1 MKSLGSVIVIGANNR
16 TSCMEKN
23 MTYCSNPRTDFVSE
37 FATCV
42 KLTDEARKSS
52 VPSDPQVEMYIE
64 EIRLKMAYAL
74 ERYLQNGN
82 NRDDFA
88 LLVSERL
95 PTLGNSRTW
104 KPLDS
109 EEKMRISNLVSR
121 ILRELDGESIYN
133 G

>member
-1 MKSLGSVIVIGANNR
+1 
-16 TSCMEKN
+16 